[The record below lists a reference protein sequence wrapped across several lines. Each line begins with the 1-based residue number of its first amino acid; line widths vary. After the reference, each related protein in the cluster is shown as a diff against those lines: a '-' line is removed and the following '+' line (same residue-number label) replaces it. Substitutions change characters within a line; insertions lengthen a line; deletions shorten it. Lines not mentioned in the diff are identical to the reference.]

1 MRPAALLAAL
11 SVATLLPSPG
21 RAVGKYT
28 LRQRARGEITDAS
41 ARLDRYAF
49 INDEKPTE
57 QELVLVVDTFVAR
70 SPADERVLPL
80 VIALSY
86 EGEGEAI
93 PIRPDRF
100 RLSWGADRPVAALR
114 HSELASRA
122 GGRSPVY
129 ADLRMLSF
137 RSPLAFD
144 TPNAEYVS
152 VRFHSH
158 PALRGLVHDRLDLPS
173 HRWFETLAYFPLP
186 EGFARWDAL
195 FELQYV
201 PVDGEPP
208 AVTCRF
214 RIQRAPAVHGKA
226 LHRARKQV
234 ARESRKR

>member
-1 MRPAALLAAL
+1 MRSRILVAALTL
-11 SVATLLPSPG
+11 ATLQPVNG
-21 RAVGKYT
+21 RAIGKYT
-28 LRQRARGEITDAS
+28 LRQRARGEITDTS
-41 ARLDRYAF
+41 ARLDRWAF
-49 INDEKPTE
+49 INDEKATD
-57 QELVLVVDTFVAR
+57 QGLVLVVDTFVAR
-70 SPADERVLPL
+70 SPADERVMPL

-100 RLSWGADRPVAALR
+100 RLSWGDGPPVEALEQ
-114 HSELASRA
+114 SELAAHA

-129 ADLRMLSF
+129 ADTRMLSF

-144 TPNAEYVS
+144 TPNAERVG

-158 PALRGLVHDRLDLPS
+158 PGLRGLVHDRLALPS
-173 HRWFETLAYFPLP
+173 HRWFATLAYFPLP
-186 EGFARWDAL
+186 AGFARWDAL

-214 RIQRAPAVHGKA
+214 RVQRSLAVQAKA
-226 LHRARKQV
+226 MHRAKKEVR
-234 ARESRKR
+234 RESRKR